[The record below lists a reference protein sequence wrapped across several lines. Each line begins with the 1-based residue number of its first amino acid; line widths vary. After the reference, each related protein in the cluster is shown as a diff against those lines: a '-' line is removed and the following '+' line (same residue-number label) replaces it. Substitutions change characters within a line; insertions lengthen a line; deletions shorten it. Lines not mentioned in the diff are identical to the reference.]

1 MRAIQELGQR
11 ASPKIHH
18 EIASDQIRWG
28 LTEVNITNNEVSV
41 VEKTGRGFRCKQR
54 DKIRPMAIT

>member
-11 ASPKIHH
+11 ASSKTLH

-41 VEKTGRGFRCKQR
+41 V
-54 DKIRPMAIT
+54 